1 HRKPSCEPHRATT
14 PKPRTTAFTREK
26 TSHLIASC
34 SRSRLVRLFVL
45 DRPPLGGMPF
55 RSFTYLMGQTGIFLG
70 EPPLVSIRVL
80 ICLFIPSTSAGRRGE
95 RRQLQREGLQRP
107 SLDKSPFPAFLRSL
121 LLLFLDISRRPTRSF
136 LAREAVL
143 CVYSCSIALRWE
155 ECPLGVSLTL
165 WARPR
170 RDETR
175 RVNER
180 RQQLP
185 EDRWTATE
193 EVRRCRCLLSTRC
206 DATRP
211 LFPSFL
217 PSMRDSGDRSMRLAL
232 SSVRPSLSITLMS
245 TSRSGKWATRQG
257 RKSSLDAMLLFSRR
271 DGTRLAPS
279 SLPSFDEGNWLWKSL
294 SAGMRV
300 IPLRVGMRRR
310 FSSLPSFDEKL
321 GPLPLVIARC
331 ASPSLQSVLLSPS
344 HLCRRAA
351 AGNGPLGRDGSLLST
366 PCYVGNAS
374 RPLFPPFL
382 RWLYRSPSVGMRV
395 FSRRDGTRLAPSS
408 LPSFDEGN
416 WLWKSLSA
424 GMRVIPLRVGMRRRF
439 SSLPSFDEKLGP
451 LPLGRNSS
459 LDSMGCGYA
468 SLLFPSF
475 LPSFDEEL
483 GPWWPLG
490 RNESDRSMRL
500 ALSSLYSLGAMGRL
514 AVEEPAGWDESWS
527 KMKRGRLRPLSP
539 SRPSFPSSP
548 SFLPPMKASSSS
560 LGGIRPRPSSEKSVD
575 VVLFNGNL
583 LSSSPP
589 PPSPYSYILD
599 RIKK

>member
-1 HRKPSCEPHRATT
+1 MG
-14 PKPRTTAFTREK
+14 TR
-26 TSHLIASC
+26 
-34 SRSRLVRLFVL
+34 
-45 DRPPLGGMPF
+45 
-55 RSFTYLMGQTGIFLG
+55 
-70 EPPLVSIRVL
+70 
-80 ICLFIPSTSAGRRGE
+80 
-95 RRQLQREGLQRP
+95 
-107 SLDKSPFPAFLRSL
+107 
-121 LLLFLDISRRPTRSF
+121 
-136 LAREAVL
+136 
-143 CVYSCSIALRWE
+143 
-155 ECPLGVSLTL
+155 
-165 WARPR
+165 
-170 RDETR
+170 
-175 RVNER
+175 
-180 RQQLP
+180 
-185 EDRWTATE
+185 
-193 EVRRCRCLLSTRC
+193 LLSTRC

-257 RKSSLDAMLLFSRR
+257 RKVLLLSTPCYVGNASRPLFPPFLRWLYRSPSSSLDAMGRVSPPLPF
-271 DGTRLAPS
+271 
-279 SLPSFDEGNWLWKSL
+279 LPS
-294 SAGMRV
+294 MRETV

-424 GMRVIPLRVGMRRRF
+424 GMRGT
-439 SSLPSFDEKLGP
+439 SSLYALGCDDVSLLFLPSMRNS
-451 LPLGRNSS
+451 GRCLSSS

-514 AVEEPAGWDESWS
+514 AVEEPAGWDE
-527 KMKRGRLRPLSP
+527 RYCT
-539 SRPSFPSSP
+539 
-548 SFLPPMKASSSS
+548 
-560 LGGIRPRPSSEKSVD
+560 D
-575 VVLFNGNL
+575 
-583 LSSSPP
+583 
-589 PPSPYSYILD
+589 Y
-599 RIKK
+599 